1 MSKRPKITASP
12 FDGLAGLMPVRLPKT
27 ASSRLVVE
35 GKPITDVRQLG
46 ALVDSDEAERLAE
59 LKAGLKLSRNQARYQ
74 KQRQDPEAMA
84 ARDAR
89 AEQAKAERR
98 EYMRKY
104 RQVNRDRIR
113 ERQTAWERRSYRA
126 DPEAAAAKARAW
138 YLENQEKAR
147 AQARERYQRKREQ
160 ILARA
165 AEKRAEKRAQALAA
179 AAAARAATPFTTI
192 HHHEGIDDEQG

>member
-12 FDGLAGLMPVRLPKT
+12 FDGLAGLAPVRLPKT
-27 ASSRLVVE
+27 TSSRLIVE
-35 GKPITDVRQLG
+35 GKPITDVRQLS

-59 LKAGLKLSRNQARYQ
+59 LKAGLKQARNQARYQ

-84 ARDAR
+84 VREAR

-104 RQVNRDRIR
+104 RAASRDRIR
-113 ERQTAWERRSYRA
+113 ERQSAWERRSYRA
-126 DPEAAAAKARAW
+126 DPEAAAARRRDWYQANLDKAR
-138 YLENQEKAR
+138 E
-147 AQARERYQRKREQ
+147 QARQRYQRKREQ

-165 AEKRAEKRAQALAA
+165 AESRAKKRAEKLAA
-179 AAAARAATPFTTI
+179 EQARANAFTTTT
-192 HHHEGIDDEQG
+192 EGTNHEQG